1 MCLRTLA
8 GLAAVAA
15 FASAEDIRGT
25 LHSPTGA
32 AISDAR
38 VMLMSEDYIKLAE
51 TKSGQRGE
59 FEFKDLKPSF
69 YLVQAKKA
77 MFQLAQHHVA
87 LTAGRSE
94 RVYLVANVARG
105 QDQFSAT
112 VEAASAPTLTPP
124 EAAPPRVSGKPEPFK
139 RLSGRPPAMPASAR
153 QQGIYGTV
161 ALYAT
166 IGTDGTL
173 SDIVTLESAGAELE
187 QACRATFQQWRY
199 EPMKLDG
206 VPVRSNTLVIFE
218 FLPASTK
225 P

>member
-1 MCLRTLA
+1 MWLRTLA
-8 GLAAVAA
+8 ILAAVAA

-38 VMLMSEDYIKLAE
+38 VLLMSEDYVKLAE
-51 TKSGQRGE
+51 TKSGQRRE
-59 FEFKDLKPSF
+59 FEFKDVQPAF

-77 MFQLAQHHVA
+77 MFQLAQHHVF
-87 LTAGRSE
+87 LTAGKSE
-94 RVYLVANVARG
+94 RMYLVANVARG

-112 VEAASAPTLTPP
+112 IEAAPAPSP
-124 EAAPPRVSGKPEPFK
+124 AAPPRVSGKPEPFK
-139 RLSGRPPAMPASAR
+139 RLSGWPPAMPASVR
-153 QQGIYGTV
+153 QRGIYGTV

-173 SDIVTLESAGAELE
+173 CDIVTLESPDAELE
-187 QACRATFQQWRY
+187 QVCRAIFQQWRY
-199 EPMKLDG
+199 DPMKLDG
-206 VPVRSNTLVIFE
+206 VPVRSNTLVLFE
-218 FLPASTK
+218 FLPAPAK